1 MADKI
6 KQETKES
13 PSRKKWTDKQK
24 KAAAA
29 ARAERK
35 EKAEGMKPEL
45 VVQYGGADIKVDT
58 LLDAAMADFRKIK
71 KRTPIT
77 SLNLYIKPEES
88 AAYYVI
94 NEQYEGKVTF

>member
-1 MADKI
+1 MANTI
-6 KQETKES
+6 KRVKNER
-13 PSRKKWTDKQK
+13 PGRKKWTDEQK

-45 VVQYGGADIKVDT
+45 VVQYGGTDTKADDLVS
-58 LLDAAMADFRKIK
+58 AAIADFRNIK

-77 SLNLYIKPEES
+77 SMKLYIKPEENMT
-88 AAYYVI
+88 YYVI
-94 NEQYEGKVTF
+94 NEQYEGKIHF

>member
-1 MADKI
+1 MANRMNQDLK
-6 KQETKES
+6 KK
-13 PSRKKWTDKQK
+13 PGRKKWTDEQK

-45 VVQYGGADIKVDT
+45 VLQYGGADIKTD
-58 LLDAAMADFRKIK
+58 DIISAAIVDFRNIK
-71 KRTPIT
+71 KRAPIT
-77 SLNLYIKPEES
+77 SLKLYIKPEES

-94 NEQYEGKVTF
+94 NEQYKGKVSF